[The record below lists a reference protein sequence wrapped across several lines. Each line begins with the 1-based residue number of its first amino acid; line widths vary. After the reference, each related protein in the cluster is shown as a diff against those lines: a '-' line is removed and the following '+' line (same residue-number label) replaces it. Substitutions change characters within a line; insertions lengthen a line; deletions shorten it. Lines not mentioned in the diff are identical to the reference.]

1 MRDLLEIRNEIDTID
16 QEIVRL
22 YEERMKK
29 AEQVADYKIS
39 TGKSVYDPVR
49 EKEKLDSLSAMAS
62 TPFNG
67 CGIREL
73 FQQIMSGSRKR
84 QYQLLSEHGIM
95 EPFGF
100 NLMDEIDMSSGK
112 VVFQGAQGAYTQQ
125 AVMSFF
131 GMNCDSYHVDTWR
144 EAMEAISNGDAAF
157 AVLPIENSSAG
168 AVSENYDLL
177 VEYDNTIVGE
187 QIIQIRHA
195 LLGTEDA
202 TMEDIKE
209 VYSHPQA
216 LMQCEQYLKG
226 HSNWGQLRVL
236 NTAIAAM
243 KIRDDKDKTHA
254 AIAGVGNAKIYGLK
268 ILEDS
273 IQDNK
278 ENYTRFIV
286 VSHRHV
292 YTPKSNKISI
302 CFEAPHESG
311 SLYHMLSHFIYNNL
325 NMSSIQSRPIREEA
339 WEYRFFVDFEG
350 NLEDSA
356 VQNALRGLKEEATS
370 LKILGNY
377 PSENSNGWR

>member
-1 MRDLLEIRNEIDTID
+1 
-16 QEIVRL
+16 
-22 YEERMKK
+22 
-29 AEQVADYKIS
+29 
-39 TGKSVYDPVR
+39 
-49 EKEKLDSLSAMAS
+49 
-62 TPFNG
+62 
-67 CGIREL
+67 
-73 FQQIMSGSRKR
+73 
-84 QYQLLSEHGIM
+84 
-95 EPFGF
+95 
-100 NLMDEIDMSSGK
+100 MDEIDMSSGK

-236 NTAIAAM
+236 NTAIAAK
-243 KIRDDKDKTHA
+243 KIRCKDLWT
-254 AIAGVGNAKIYGLK
+254 
-268 ILEDS
+268 
-273 IQDNK
+273 QD
-278 ENYTRFIV
+278 
-286 VSHRHV
+286 
-292 YTPKSNKISI
+292 P
-302 CFEAPHESG
+302 
-311 SLYHMLSHFIYNNL
+311 
-325 NMSSIQSRPIREEA
+325 
-339 WEYRFFVDFEG
+339 
-350 NLEDSA
+350 
-356 VQNALRGLKEEATS
+356 RGLHS
-370 LKILGNY
+370 G
-377 PSENSNGWR
+377 